1 MPVIFS
7 DFLVSNE
14 MSGYTENNSTTIFI
28 VHELFLSYKLF
39 KVYRNNMDHPVNYKG
54 ASQESKVNKKLG
66 KNIYFWWKIA
76 KKLPIYFC

>member
-39 KVYRNNMDHPVNYKG
+39 KVYRNNMDHPVWCLYIR
-54 ASQESKVNKKLG
+54 QPTMYFKKCSL
-66 KNIYFWWKIA
+66 
-76 KKLPIYFC
+76 

>member
-39 KVYRNNMDHPVNYKG
+39 KVYRNNMDHPVYTQYVFKG
-54 ASQESKVNKKLG
+54 HSCFLATSL
-66 KNIYFWWKIA
+66 KILLSL
-76 KKLPIYFC
+76 KQVPSVL

>member
-39 KVYRNNMDHPVNYKG
+39 KVYRNNMDHPVHYG
-54 ASQESKVNKKLG
+54 ATKETRLK
-66 KNIYFWWKIA
+66 YFQI
-76 KKLPIYFC
+76 LSM

>member
-14 MSGYTENNSTTIFI
+14 MSRYTENNSTTIFI

-39 KVYRNNMDHPVNYKG
+39 KVYRNNMDHPVTKPTIIEIIVCFYFINFHNIK
-54 ASQESKVNKKLG
+54 SILCI
-66 KNIYFWWKIA
+66 KNER
-76 KKLPIYFC
+76 

>member
-28 VHELFLSYKLF
+28 VHELFLSCKLF
-39 KVYRNNMDHPVNYKG
+39 KVYRNNMDHPVRMETLKMTLELDLTSTHHY
-54 ASQESKVNKKLG
+54 S
-66 KNIYFWWKIA
+66 
-76 KKLPIYFC
+76 LPSYQVEYGT

>member
-7 DFLVSNE
+7 NFLVSNE

-39 KVYRNNMDHPVNYKG
+39 KVYRNNMDHPVYQ
-54 ASQESKVNKKLG
+54 A
-66 KNIYFWWKIA
+66 
-76 KKLPIYFC
+76 KLP

>member
-39 KVYRNNMDHPVNYKG
+39 KVYRNNMDHPVLLPHVDKRRHL
-54 ASQESKVNKKLG
+54 VNPPPRLS
-66 KNIYFWWKIA
+66 I
-76 KKLPIYFC
+76 

>member
-39 KVYRNNMDHPVNYKG
+39 KVYRNNMDHPVYRIVSKTYRLTMWILFKL
-54 ASQESKVNKKLG
+54 SQ
-66 KNIYFWWKIA
+66 ID
-76 KKLPIYFC
+76 

>member
-7 DFLVSNE
+7 NFLVSNE

-39 KVYRNNMDHPVNYKG
+39 KVYRNNMDHPVMVWLQE
-54 ASQESKVNKKLG
+54 ASRKLHFNMRHPV
-66 KNIYFWWKIA
+66 KSAEY
-76 KKLPIYFC
+76 

>member
-28 VHELFLSYKLF
+28 IHELFLSYKLF
-39 KVYRNNMDHPVNYKG
+39 KVYRNNMDHPVFPQTPLSFFKLI
-54 ASQESKVNKKLG
+54 KKTVN
-66 KNIYFWWKIA
+66 FR
-76 KKLPIYFC
+76 

>member
-7 DFLVSNE
+7 NFLVSNE

-39 KVYRNNMDHPVNYKG
+39 KVYRNNMDHPVGLIGWVVIKG
-54 ASQESKVNKKLG
+54 HISISGNDLVVLLLHSFVRKS
-66 KNIYFWWKIA
+66 
-76 KKLPIYFC
+76 C

>member
-39 KVYRNNMDHPVNYKG
+39 KVYRNNMDHPVECF
-54 ASQESKVNKKLG
+54 QM
-66 KNIYFWWKIA
+66 KIHGV
-76 KKLPIYFC
+76 K

>member
-39 KVYRNNMDHPVNYKG
+39 KVYRNNMDHPVICLLDFLFGKVLKFLG
-54 ASQESKVNKKLG
+54 SASE
-66 KNIYFWWKIA
+66 
-76 KKLPIYFC
+76 